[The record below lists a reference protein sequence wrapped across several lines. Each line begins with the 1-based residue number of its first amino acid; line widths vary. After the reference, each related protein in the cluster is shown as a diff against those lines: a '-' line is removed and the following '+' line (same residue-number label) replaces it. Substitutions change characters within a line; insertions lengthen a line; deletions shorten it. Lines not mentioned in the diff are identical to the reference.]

1 MANAQAGGADA
12 VVASIDDLPQV
23 DAAVVAVPTHLHGEV
38 VLRLA
43 GRGCPIFCEKPLT
56 SDVAIARRIVET
68 AGERVFVMDKWRYHP
83 GVHALRDIAKAQELG
98 PVLGIASVRV
108 QWGSPHDDVDLAW
121 ILLPHDLSIAL
132 EILGHLPPPLH
143 AVAES
148 DGEGLVA
155 MSAWLAGS
163 AWLHCEVGIRSPQ
176 HRRNIELRCRDGVAV
191 LGDAYDRHIAVL
203 RTDGGAR
210 RRAPP
215 AWEVRPF
222 VERMPLLAEL
232 DAFVAY
238 IDGTGPAP
246 RSTAGE
252 GLAVVEAIAEL
263 HRLAGVA
270 G

>member
-23 DAAVVAVPTHLHGEV
+23 DAAVVAVPTLLHGEV

-56 SDVAIARRIVET
+56 SDVAIARRIVEA